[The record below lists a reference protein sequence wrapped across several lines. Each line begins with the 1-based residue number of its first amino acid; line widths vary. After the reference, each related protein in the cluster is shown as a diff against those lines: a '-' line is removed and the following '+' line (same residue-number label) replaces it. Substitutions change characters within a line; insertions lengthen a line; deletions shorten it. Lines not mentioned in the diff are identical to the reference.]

1 MPRIQEC
8 WSEESK
14 GRNANRRMAKK
25 RGDYSRGQM
34 YQYLLHTRD
43 LQPKEDLQKARKAK
57 EDDGGHDDYLSGS
70 DRQIRMMT
78 LIRMST

>member
-1 MPRIQEC
+1 MLVRRKQGKEC
-8 WSEESK
+8 K
-14 GRNANRRMAKK
+14 QAHGKK

-43 LQPKEDLQKARKAK
+43 LQPKEDFQRARKAK

>member
-43 LQPKEDLQKARKAK
+43 LQPKEDFQRARKAK